1 MKALKWIGIS
11 IGILVVLLIAAL
23 LIIPLFVD
31 LNTYKPEI
39 EQRVT
44 AATGRTFSIGGNID
58 LSLFPWAGVALSDI
72 HLGNPPGF
80 SEKEM
85 ASLDRFEVR
94 VKLLPLISRDVEVE
108 RFVVERPRIVLIR
121 QKDGRTNWEGFGGGP
136 KEREGRSAENRAPK
150 SPSPDTGG
158 GLPIEQ
164 LAVGEFAVTGGS
176 LRYLD
181 LKKGTENEVSDLT
194 LRLTDVSLD
203 RPVPL
208 SFSARVDGRP
218 ISLEGKVGPLGRQ
231 PGKGAMAFDLVAKA
245 LSQVEVGVKGRVID
259 AATEPRFDLSVD
271 LSPFSPRKLAEAL
284 GQPIPVETK
293 DPAVLKKLSLKT
305 RLQGSPGAVSLS
317 EGTLVL
323 DDSTASFSAGVS
335 EFEKPRVTFDMSLDR
350 IDLDRYLPPEQ
361 EAEKEK
367 KRPKTKEEKAEKPDY
382 GPLRKLALNGSAKVG
397 ELKAAGVKMKDVRL
411 TVSAKDGVVRVDPL
425 ALAMYGGDVAAGL
438 TLDVRTDRPKTD
450 LSLDVA
456 RVAIN
461 PLLNDLLKKDF
472 LEGITSAKVGL
483 SFAGDSAGS
492 VLKTLAG
499 SGEFLFRDGAV
510 KGVDLADMARNV
522 KSAFGMAQPEGE
534 KPRTDFTELVVPF
547 SVKKG
552 VVTTPGTVLKS
563 PFIRLNAA
571 GSADLLD
578 KALDIRV
585 EPKLVGTIKGQ
596 GDSEMRSGLT
606 VPIAVSGSFSS
617 PRFAPDLEGAVKKRA
632 EDLTSPEGLQQ
643 LLPSG
648 KKKEGKDA
656 GKEPLQNLIK
666 ELPFGG
672 KN

>member
-1 MKALKWIGIS
+1 
-11 IGILVVLLIAAL
+11 
-23 LIIPLFVD
+23 
-31 LNTYKPEI
+31 
-39 EQRVT
+39 
-44 AATGRTFSIGGNID
+44 
-58 LSLFPWAGVALSDI
+58 
-72 HLGNPPGF
+72 
-80 SEKEM
+80 
-85 ASLDRFEVR
+85 
-94 VKLLPLISRDVEVE
+94 
-108 RFVVERPRIVLIR
+108 
-121 QKDGRTNWEGFGGGP
+121 
-136 KEREGRSAENRAPK
+136 
-150 SPSPDTGG
+150 
-158 GLPIEQ
+158 
-164 LAVGEFAVTGGS
+164 
-176 LRYLD
+176 
-181 LKKGTENEVSDLT
+181 
-194 LRLTDVSLD
+194 
-203 RPVPL
+203 
-208 SFSARVDGRP
+208 
-218 ISLEGKVGPLGRQ
+218 
-231 PGKGAMAFDLVAKA
+231 
-245 LSQVEVGVKGRVID
+245 
-259 AATEPRFDLSVD
+259 
-271 LSPFSPRKLAEAL
+271 
-284 GQPIPVETK
+284 
-293 DPAVLKKLSLKT
+293 
-305 RLQGSPGAVSLS
+305 
-317 EGTLVL
+317 
-323 DDSTASFSAGVS
+323 
-335 EFEKPRVTFDMSLDR
+335 MSLDR

-617 PRFAPDLEGAVKKRA
+617 PRFAPDLEGAVKKRV

-643 LLPSG
+643 LLPPG
-648 KKKEGKDA
+648 KKKEGKDG